1 MTAIDTALLTLT
13 LVGCSVIV
21 CTRNRPEML
30 AEAIAAI
37 RPTMRAEDELI
48 VVDSASEPP
57 VAPQPDA
64 LVVRSDVKGL
74 SIARNV
80 GVGHASKPIV
90 VFTDDD
96 CRPQT
101 GWLDVIEAAFDAPDI
116 GFVIGQVRA
125 DVEGAYLP
133 FDAVPRPPRTF
144 VGVTDPIDLG
154 HGACMAFNRDAYV
167 GCGGADDRMGAGS
180 RLLSAED
187 HDLFLRLLVTGW
199 KGKYEPAALVLHRD
213 WRTHREVVQYCWGV
227 GLGTG
232 AMVGKMTRVAG
243 FKVTGPLLKR
253 RLGSDG
259 VAEIAT
265 GLRKRSK
272 SMVAASTLK
281 LTGTLTG
288 FVLGVA
294 FRRQGSRF
302 RPAPAPARQP
312 GGRSGP

>member
-1 MTAIDTALLTLT
+1 
-13 LVGCSVIV
+13 
-21 CTRNRPEML
+21 ML
-30 AEAIAAI
+30 AESIAAI
-37 RPTMRAEDELI
+37 RPTMRSDDELI
-48 VVDSASEPP
+48 VVDSASTPP
-57 VAPQPDA
+57 IGPQDDA
-64 LVVRSDVKGL
+64 LVVRSDIKGL

-80 GVGHASKPIV
+80 GVSHARKHVV

-96 CRPQT
+96 CRPQS

-125 DVEGAYLP
+125 DVENAYLP

-154 HGACMAFNRDAYV
+154 HGACMAFNRDAYL

-187 HDLFLRLLVTGW
+187 HDLFVRLLLTGW

-213 WRTHREVVQYCWGV
+213 WRSHREVVKHCWGI

-243 FKVTGPLLKR
+243 FKVTGPLIRR
-253 RLGSDG
+253 RLGDEG
-259 VAEIAT
+259 AYEIAT

-288 FVLGVA
+288 FALGVV

-302 RPAPAPARQP
+302 RPRPPA
-312 GGRSGP
+312 

>member
-1 MTAIDTALLTLT
+1 
-13 LVGCSVIV
+13 
-21 CTRNRPEML
+21 ML
-30 AEAIAAI
+30 AESLAAI
-37 RPTMRAEDELI
+37 RPTLRDDDELI

-57 VAPQPDA
+57 LGPQDRA
-64 LVVRSDVKGL
+64 QVLRADRKGL

-80 GVGHASKPIV
+80 GAARATKPTI

-96 CRPQT
+96 CRPQP
-101 GWLDVIEAAFDAPDI
+101 GWLDVLEAAFDAPDV

-125 DVEGAYLP
+125 DVDNAYLP
-133 FDAVPRPPRTF
+133 FDAIPRPPQTF
-144 VGVTDPIDLG
+144 VGPTDPIDLG
-154 HGACMAFNRDAYV
+154 HGACMAFNRDAYL

-213 WRTHREVVQYCWGV
+213 WRTHRQVVQYCWGV

-243 FKVTGPLLKR
+243 FNVTAPLLR
-253 RLGSDG
+253 RRFGPDG
-259 VAEIAT
+259 FGELAR

-281 LTGTLTG
+281 LTGTATG
-288 FVLGVA
+288 FVLGLVL
-294 FRRQGSRF
+294 RRQGQRF
-302 RPAPAPARQP
+302 RSRPVERSAP
-312 GGRSGP
+312 

>member
-1 MTAIDTALLTLT
+1 MG
-13 LVGCSVIV
+13 VSVIV
-21 CTRNRPEML
+21 CSRNRPEML
-30 AEAIAAI
+30 LESLDAI
-37 RPTMRAEDELI
+37 RPTMRADDELI
-48 VVDSASEPP
+48 VVDSASEPAVTP
-57 VAPQPDA
+57 HDGAI
-64 LVVRSDVKGL
+64 VVRSEIKGL

-80 GVGHASKPIV
+80 GVAHATKPVV

-96 CRPQT
+96 CRPQS
-101 GWLDVIEAAFDAPDI
+101 GWLDVIDAAFDAPDV

-125 DVEGAYLP
+125 DVENAYLP
-133 FDAVPRPPRTF
+133 FDAIPRPPKTF
-144 VGVTDPIDLG
+144 EGVTDPIDLG
-154 HGACMAFNRDAYV
+154 HGACMAFNRDAYL

-187 HDLFLRLLVTGW
+187 HDLFVRLLLGGW

-213 WRTHREVVQYCWGV
+213 WRTHREVVKHCWGI

-243 FKVTGPLLKR
+243 LDVTAPLLKR
-253 RLGSDG
+253 RLGSEG
-259 VAEIAT
+259 VFEIAT

-302 RPAPAPARQP
+302 RPRPPR
-312 GGRSGP
+312 